1 MTESDAQ
8 TVSPQAP
15 RRRSTW
21 LPIALVVAII
31 GAYWLARGGSAPL
44 PGWHDD
50 LDAALADAKSTD
62 RPVLVF
68 FGAPG

>member
-1 MTESDAQ
+1 MTEPDVQ
-8 TVSPQAP
+8 TASP

-31 GAYWLARGGSAPL
+31 GAYWITRGSSAPL
-44 PGWHDD
+44 PGWHDN
-50 LDAALADAKSTD
+50 LDAALAEAKSANC
-62 RPVLVF
+62 PVLVF